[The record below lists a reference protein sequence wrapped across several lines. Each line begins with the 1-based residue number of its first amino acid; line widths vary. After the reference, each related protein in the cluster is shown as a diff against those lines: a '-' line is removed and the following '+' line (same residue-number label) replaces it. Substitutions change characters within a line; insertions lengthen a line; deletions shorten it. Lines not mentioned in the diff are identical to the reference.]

1 MFDTLVRGEEEEGE
15 GLLPVH
21 STKSELRY
29 HTLLPIRMHVYGTHY
44 SM

>member
-1 MFDTLVRGEEEEGE
+1 MFDTLVRGEEEEVG

-29 HTLLPIRMHVYGTHY
+29 HTFFPIRMCLVPYIVH
-44 SM
+44 